1 MTIYVASTLILFVS
15 LTRTEGWSPGYFL
28 QSAAVGLTLAISPI
42 DSTGSTLR
50 TPPATFEERIQQ
62 SLKPASDDKPQIMIP
77 SNLLPTESS
86 TPRTLVQGLVYL
98 ANPQIRPGPLDTLI
112 LTVRD
117 YNHPDEVLA
126 GAKLPISR
134 VRFPLAFSMFDKN
147 ILPQKKEL
155 WDQVKGDLLVK
166 VNICPAPLPLPCT
179 DGESSMKAQGISK
192 LIKDL
197 PGMDKGVQ
205 IRAGASLRLE

>member
-1 MTIYVASTLILFVS
+1 MTISVVFTILLFVS
-15 LTRTEGWSPGYFL
+15 IPRTEGWTPGYIL
-28 QSAAVGLTLAISPI
+28 QSAAVGLTLAISSI
-42 DSTGSTLR
+42 DTTGSDLPSLPTNL
-50 TPPATFEERIQQ
+50 EERIQQ
-62 SLKPASDDKPQIMIP
+62 SLRPASDDKPQIMIP
-77 SNLLPTESS
+77 SNLLPAETS
-86 TPRTLVQGLVYL
+86 TPRPLVQGLVYL

-117 YNHPDEVLA
+117 YNHPDVVLA
-126 GAKLPISR
+126 GAKLPISK
-134 VRFPLAFSMFDKN
+134 VRFSFEFSMFDKN

-155 WDQVKGDLLVK
+155 WDQVEGDLLVK
-166 VNICPAPLPLPCT
+166 VNVCPASLALPCT

-197 PGMDKGVQ
+197 PGMDKGIQ